1 MCVVDKSESEGKS
14 TMYGKKTD
22 SITERWENAC
32 FVYLRLVFERAPD
45 SAIRMAAKQVYK
57 YSPIFVLKAE
67 TVH

>member
-1 MCVVDKSESEGKS
+1 
-14 TMYGKKTD
+14 MYGKKTD